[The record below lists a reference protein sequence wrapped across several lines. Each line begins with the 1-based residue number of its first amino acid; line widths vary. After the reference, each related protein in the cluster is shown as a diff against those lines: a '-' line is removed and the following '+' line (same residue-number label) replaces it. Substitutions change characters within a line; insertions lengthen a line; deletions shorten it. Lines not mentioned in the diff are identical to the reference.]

1 MWGFLAK
8 ALSRQ
13 LPAQREALLLSFSLA
28 DAGRLESMFGAAG
41 FREISVTQETRS
53 GIVES
58 FDEYWAA
65 IEAGTG
71 QQPLIYA
78 ALPEPE
84 RRAVR
89 EEVHAALAP
98 FESNGRMELSVEM
111 LIGSGRA

>member
-8 ALSRQ
+8 ALSRH

-28 DAGRLESMFGAAG
+28 STKRLKAMFDAAG
-41 FREISVTQETRS
+41 FREISIERETRS
-53 GIVES
+53 GPVES
-58 FDEYWAA
+58 FDEYWSA

-78 ALPEPE
+78 ALPKPE
-84 RRAVR
+84 QRAVR
-89 EEVHAALAP
+89 EEVQAALAA
-98 FESNGRMELSVEM
+98 FESNGHLELSVEM

>member
-1 MWGFLAK
+1 
-8 ALSRQ
+8 
-13 LPAQREALLLSFSLA
+13 
-28 DAGRLESMFGAAG
+28 MFGAAG
-41 FREISVTQETRS
+41 FREIIIKRETRS
-53 GIVES
+53 GLVES

-78 ALPEPE
+78 ALPEPA

-89 EEVHAALAP
+89 EEVQAALAA
-98 FESNGRMELSVEM
+98 FESNGRLELSVEM